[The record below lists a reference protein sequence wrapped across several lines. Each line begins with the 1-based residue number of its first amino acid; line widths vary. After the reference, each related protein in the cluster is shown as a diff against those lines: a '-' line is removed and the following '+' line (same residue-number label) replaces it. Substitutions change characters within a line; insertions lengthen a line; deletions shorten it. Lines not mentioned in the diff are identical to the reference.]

1 MTSLGVFQIV
11 THPIAPGICRSC
23 GTPYGNREMV
33 DTGLNSEGCF
43 RPHWDEHNSEVVLPS
58 ADETAGAIY
67 FCESCVINMG
77 ELVQMLP
84 YEKARVLSARLEE
97 LEKENEKLS
106 RENLGLEKIL
116 DGYRTFTGESGSN
129 VRTPVPVNVAQ
140 DPQEATNYIQNYP
153 DESQLSFESTDGADS
168 GDSQIDESLNL
179 TEHSGLSRDSRSQSG
194 ERGDES
200 ITDDPGTKSTGG
212 LGF

>member
-1 MTSLGVFQIV
+1 MTSLGQFQIV
-11 THPIAPGICRSC
+11 IHPIAPGICRGC

-43 RPHWDEHNSEVVLPS
+43 RPHWDEHKSEVVQPS

-77 ELVQMLP
+77 ELVQMLS
-84 YEKARVLSARLEE
+84 YEKARVLSERLED
-97 LEKENEKLS
+97 LEKENAKLE

-129 VRTPVPVNVAQ
+129 ARTSVPVNVAQ
-140 DPQEATNYIQNYP
+140 DAEEATEP
-153 DESQLSFESTDGADS
+153 FTFEQSDVHAPSGADS
-168 GDSQIDESLNL
+168 GDSEIDESLNL
-179 TEHSGLSRDSRSQSG
+179 TEHSGLSRDSGSKPG
-194 ERGDES
+194 NGGDEP
-200 ITDDPGTKSTGG
+200 ITDEPESNRPTGG